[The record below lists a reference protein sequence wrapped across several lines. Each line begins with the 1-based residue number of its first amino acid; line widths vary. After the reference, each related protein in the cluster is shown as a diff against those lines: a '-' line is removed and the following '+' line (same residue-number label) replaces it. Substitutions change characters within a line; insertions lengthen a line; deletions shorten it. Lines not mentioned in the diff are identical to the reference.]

1 MKNYNLNLK
10 KKKQEVIL
18 ILKLI
23 NFPRFLGF
31 LFFVFYVLVSENC
44 YLLQLLYSTN
54 GPKSALKNPNLEI
67 GQKVQLGQSNGS
79 VNPSKSNT
87 TEDEEYNKNRNQQ
100 QFQMQLQMFP
110 NHQNHN
116 YGPSSS
122 SVTLGI
128 NINNNDNNGLIALPD
143 LNSTAEELIDAASY
157 QQFDETTT
165 NRVLAAAQARKT
177 RLQIFRLKKP
187 FGNNSKQYLI

>member
-1 MKNYNLNLK
+1 M
-10 KKKQEVIL
+10 
-18 ILKLI
+18 
-23 NFPRFLGF
+23 FLGF

-44 YLLQLLYSTN
+44 YLLQLLYSTSSN

-67 GQKVQLGQSNGS
+67 GQNLQFGQSNGS

-87 TEDEEYNKNRNQQ
+87 CENEEYKKNQ

-128 NINNNDNNGLIALPD
+128 NINNNENNGPIALPD
-143 LNSTAEELIDAASY
+143 LNSTAEELIHADSCHML
-157 QQFDETTT
+157 DETTT
-165 NRVLAAAQARKT
+165 NRVMAAAQARKT
-177 RLQIFRLKKP
+177 GLQIFRLKKP

>member
-1 MKNYNLNLK
+1 MTLC
-10 KKKQEVIL
+10 
-18 ILKLI
+18 
-23 NFPRFLGF
+23 
-31 LFFVFYVLVSENC
+31 FVFYVLAYENC

-54 GPKSALKNPNLEI
+54 GPKTALENPNLEI

-87 TEDEEYNKNRNQQ
+87 IENEEYKKNQQ
-100 QFQMQLQMFP
+100 QIQMQLQMFP
-110 NHQNHN
+110 NHQIHN

-128 NINNNDNNGLIALPD
+128 NIKNNDNNGPIALPD
-143 LNSTAEELIDAASY
+143 LNSTAEEL
-157 QQFDETTT
+157 DETTT
-165 NRVLAAAQARKT
+165 NRAMAAAQARKT
-177 RLQIFRLKKP
+177 RLEIFRLKKP